1 MATKEMK
8 TMSAVDASLK
18 EAVALPSSTRARG
31 KFMLRRLFL
40 LVVVPALV
48 ALGVLWF
55 YLSGGRYIATDNA
68 YVGAQKVLI
77 TPDISG
83 KVKTIAVREGQHVN
97 VGDVLFEI
105 DPASYETAV
114 AQVEARLAG
123 AEANY
128 QNLRA
133 TFESLA
139 KQIDLANQLLTLR
152 QADLQRKNDLLSSRS
167 GSKADVDSSQIAVA
181 AARTQLELLQ
191 QQYRVTL
198 ATLRGRADLPVDEFP
213 AYMEAKAALDQARR
227 DLANTVLKAPISGIA
242 TQVTAI
248 QMGRRLS
255 AGTPVFSIVSDTD
268 LWIDANPKETDITF
282 LRIGQPVSIS
292 VDTFPDRTWQG
303 EVAAISPGT
312 GAEFAILPPQNA
324 SGNWVKVVQ
333 RVPVRIAFSGGQ
345 STDVLRAGM
354 SAIVKIDTGRQRSLP
369 VLLGLH
375 ADVGD
380 RHDGG

>member
-1 MATKEMK
+1 MK

-18 EAVALPSSTRARG
+18 ETVALPSPTSVRS
-31 KFMLRRLFL
+31 KFAFRRLFL

-48 ALGVLWF
+48 ALGALWF

-83 KVKTIAVREGQHVN
+83 KVKKIAVREGQHVN

-105 DPASYETAV
+105 DAAPYKIAV

-123 AEANY
+123 AEVNY

-133 TFESLA
+133 TIDSLG
-139 KQIDLANQLLTLR
+139 KQIDLSNQLLTLR

-167 GSKADVDSSQIAVA
+167 GSKADVDASQIAVA

-191 QQYRVTL
+191 QQFGVTL
-198 ATLRGRADLPVDEFP
+198 ASLRGRADLPVHEFP
-213 AYMEAKAALDQARR
+213 AYMEAKAALDQVHR
-227 DLANTVLKAPISGIA
+227 DLTNTVLKAPISGIA

-248 QMGRRLS
+248 QMGRYLT

-292 VDTFPDRTWQG
+292 IDTFPDRIWQG

-345 STDVLRAGM
+345 SIDILRAGM

-369 VLLGLH
+369 ALFGLH
-375 ADVGD
+375 ADAGEG
-380 RHDGG
+380 RDGH

>member
-1 MATKEMK
+1 MQ
-8 TMSAVDASLK
+8 TMSAIDASLK
-18 EAVALPSSTRARG
+18 ETVALPSPTRAPS
-31 KFMLRRLFL
+31 KFGLRRLFL
-40 LVVVPALV
+40 LVVAPTLV
-48 ALGVLWF
+48 ALGILWF
-55 YLSGGRYIATDNA
+55 YLSGGRYIVTDNA

-105 DPASYETAV
+105 DPASYKTAV
-114 AQVEARLAG
+114 AQVEARLAA

-133 TFESLA
+133 TFDSLA
-139 KQIDLANQLLTLR
+139 KQIDLANQLLVLR

-191 QQYRVTL
+191 QQYGVTL
-198 ATLRGRADLPVDEFP
+198 ASLRGRADLPVDEFP
-213 AYMEAKAALDQARR
+213 AYMEARAALEQAHR
-227 DLANTVLKAPISGIA
+227 DLTNTVLNAPISGIA

-248 QMGRRLS
+248 QMGRHLS

-292 VDTFPDRTWQG
+292 VDTFPDRPWQG

-333 RVPVRIAFSGGQ
+333 RVPVRIAFTGEQ
-345 STDVLRAGM
+345 STEVLRAGM
-354 SAIVKIDTGRQRSLP
+354 SAIVKIDTGRQRS
-369 VLLGLH
+369 VQRLLGLH
-375 ADVGD
+375 ADAGEG
-380 RHDGG
+380 RDGH

>member
-18 EAVALPSSTRARG
+18 EAVALPSSTPARG

-282 LRIGQPVSIS
+282 LRIGQPVSIG

-354 SAIVKIDTGRQRSLP
+354 SAIVKIDTGRQRSLQ

-380 RHDGG
+380 GHDGG